1 MASRPSNG
9 LPRVWR
15 WPGGRRTHHR
25 LYGRRFPK
33 LIAFHKPQIGE
44 VVRET
49 PTSLWGKRDGYEIKV
64 DQDRRGQDDPYKDR
78 NKVVIWQ
85 TV

>member
-1 MASRPSNG
+1 MAC
-9 LPRVWR
+9 RVS
-15 WPGGRRTHHR
+15 GVGRVAAARIIGFTADD
-25 LYGRRFPK
+25 FPK